1 MKKTILA
8 LAAALVTTT
17 SVGTAL
23 AQYPGYAD
31 LNRDGVVSATEYQDY
46 AFDRAD
52 ENDNHSIDLNEQ
64 VRYDRLMNLDQEF

>member
-8 LAAALVTTT
+8 LTAALVTVT
-17 SVGTAL
+17 SVGTAF

-31 LNRDGVVSATEYQDY
+31 LNRDGVVTAVEYQDY

-52 ENDNHSIDLNEQ
+52 EDDDHFIDPNEQ
-64 VRYDRLMNLDQEF
+64 VRYDRLMDLDQEF

>member
-8 LAAALVTTT
+8 LTAALVTVT
-17 SVGTAL
+17 SVGTAF

-31 LNRDGVVSATEYQDY
+31 QNRDGVVTAIEYQDY

-52 ENDNHSIDLNEQ
+52 ENGNHLIDPNEEP
-64 VRYDRLMNLDQEF
+64 RYDRLMDLDQEF